1 MKNLENRV
9 IESKISEQQLQNE
22 FSYIMSEKILN
33 EMLDKGLINQL
44 EFDKIT
50 ALNRET
56 FSPFFV
62 ITKTKCPKLDA
73 VKCP

>member
-1 MKNLENRV
+1 MKNIENRV

-44 EFDKIT
+44 EFDKII

-56 FSPFFV
+56 FSPFLAK
-62 ITKTKCPKLDA
+62 IMP
-73 VKCP
+73 

>member
-22 FSYIMSEKILN
+22 FSYYMSEKILN

-56 FSPFFV
+56 FSPLLAK
-62 ITKTKCPKLDA
+62 IMP
-73 VKCP
+73 